1 MECDKKILNR
11 LKRSEGQMR
20 GILKMMEDGKE
31 CKEIIV
37 QLSAVRS
44 SIDKVMGLMVAE
56 NLIQSIEYE
65 NGINPEKDEA
75 VREAVELI
83 VKTM

>member
-31 CKEIIV
+31 CVDIV
-37 QLSAVRS
+37 TQLSAVRAS
-44 SIDKVMGLMVAE
+44 LDRAISLIVAE
-56 NLIQSIEYE
+56 NLVECVQENIKEGGTGEENIQQAISLLM
-65 NGINPEKDEA
+65 KS
-75 VREAVELI
+75 R
-83 VKTM
+83 

>member
-65 NGINPEKDEA
+65 KGTNPEKDEA

>member
-11 LKRSEGQMR
+11 LNRSEGQMR

-65 NGINPEKDEA
+65 NGTNPEKDEA
-75 VREAVELI
+75 VRDAVELI

>member
-31 CKEIIV
+31 CKEVIV

-56 NLIQSIEYE
+56 NLIQTVDYAS
-65 NGINPEKDEA
+65 GANPEKDEA

>member
-65 NGINPEKDEA
+65 NGTNPEKDKA

>member
-11 LKRSEGQMR
+11 LNRSEGQMR

-65 NGINPEKDEA
+65 NGTNPEKDEA

>member
-65 NGINPEKDEA
+65 NGANPEKDEA

>member
-1 MECDKKILNR
+1 MECNQKIRNR

-20 GILKMMEDGKE
+20 GILKMMEEGKD
-31 CKEIIV
+31 CQDIII

-56 NLIQSIEYE
+56 NLLQTAEYATGTDE
-65 NGINPEKDEA
+65 ERDQAVSEA
-75 VREAVELI
+75 VNLV

>member
-31 CKEIIV
+31 CKEISV

-65 NGINPEKDEA
+65 NGTNPEKDEA

>member
-20 GILKMMEDGKE
+20 GILKMMEEGKD
-31 CKEIIV
+31 CKDVIV

-56 NLIQSIEYE
+56 NLIQTVEYTS
-65 NGINPEKDEA
+65 GTDLKKDES
-75 VREAVELI
+75 VREAIDLI

>member
-44 SIDKVMGLMVAE
+44 SIYKVM
-56 NLIQSIEYE
+56 
-65 NGINPEKDEA
+65 
-75 VREAVELI
+75 
-83 VKTM
+83 

>member
-65 NGINPEKDEA
+65 NGTNPEKDEA
-75 VREAVELI
+75 VRKAVELI